1 MARFTLNIHTEDS
14 TKMDAT
20 RIPSGGTDFVS
31 VGIGSASVFLFNT
44 AQAKALGEAVAE
56 AYNLLRQIELEKVNI
71 APEFPQPWT
80 TARDDSYIRCTIE
93 NPCDDCLEI
102 NSRQYEPD
110 DYYPDWDDRF

>member
-71 APEFPQPWT
+71 APEFNQPWST
-80 TARDDSYIRCTIE
+80 SDVVRCTIT

-102 NSRQYEPD
+102 EARQYEPD
-110 DYYPDWDDRF
+110 YEYPDWDDRF